1 MAALVKE
8 EIPQW
13 IQNLSK
19 KQQRQLRAY
28 SVQLGNAPA
37 KATTKPTA
45 WTKGPP
51 VGSGLSTRPAAN
63 NPASAQGKNWVCKA
77 CGHKANLARYL
88 YCNRKEC
95 SLRWNFWDSS
105 DNRPL
110 HRPKSSASDSAPPP
124 AKATDGPE
132 APGDLAEAPPPLG
145 PKDVAYLET
154 LAERLKT
161 TQADT
166 ATQLLQQANHL
177 RLQLPAQP
185 EPPSKPPPPPDIL
198 LPRHLGKLRKLE
210 AQVVRHEK
218 ALATAQ
224 DQLVAAQALVQAQTE
239 RLQAAKARVEAA
251 QKTRQELLDQIPKP
265 ASGGTATPR
274 ADGSGGTPAIPGL
287 PGQSLVDFQDFLGRL
302 LTAPE
307 AADASHLAGLASEL
321 RHKLSAHFANGAS
334 ASAAGQHLLA
344 TLPKG
349 DSEMLSA
356 TEGSGPEGPAA
367 VRVANGK
374 KQRTGSFLPPAAAVA
389 SSSGEGGEE
398 GDTEEADTAEGD
410 RPRSRS
416 PKGTGQGKKKKKPP
430 RGPGTPKT
438 DSSE

>member
-1 MAALVKE
+1 
-8 EIPQW
+8 
-13 IQNLSK
+13 
-19 KQQRQLRAY
+19 
-28 SVQLGNAPA
+28 
-37 KATTKPTA
+37 
-45 WTKGPP
+45 
-51 VGSGLSTRPAAN
+51 
-63 NPASAQGKNWVCKA
+63 
-77 CGHKANLARYL
+77 
-88 YCNRKEC
+88 
-95 SLRWNFWDSS
+95 
-105 DNRPL
+105 
-110 HRPKSSASDSAPPP
+110 
-124 AKATDGPE
+124 
-132 APGDLAEAPPPLG
+132 
-145 PKDVAYLET
+145 VAYLET

-185 EPPSKPPPPPDIL
+185 EPPSKPPPPPEIL

-218 ALATAQ
+218 ALATAH
-224 DQLVAAQALVQAQTE
+224 DQLAAAQALAQAQTE
-239 RLQAAKARVEAA
+239 RLQAAKVRVEAA

-265 ASGGTATPR
+265 AAGGTATPR
-274 ADGSGGTPAIPGL
+274 ADGSGSTPAIPGL

-307 AADASHLAGLASEL
+307 SADSAHLAELASEL
-321 RHKLSAHFANGAS
+321 RHKLSAHFANGTS

-356 TEGSGPEGPAA
+356 TEGSGPEGPAS

-374 KQRTGSFLPPAAAVA
+374 KQRTGSFLPPAATAA

-398 GDTEEADTAEGD
+398 GDNEEADTADGE

-416 PKGTGQGKKKKKPP
+416 PKGTSQRKKKKKPP
-430 RGPGTPKT
+430 RGPGPPKT